1 MGEIA
6 GNKTFRPKALE
17 VAGKEAFY
25 ARKIAG
31 KEAFRCQAWEIAC
44 KEAFGGGRGR
54 ESMIRMH
61 SELEIA
67 DKEELRVEYCK

>member
-6 GNKTFRPKALE
+6 GNKTFRSKALE

-44 KEAFGGGRGR
+44 KEAFGGVGK
-54 ESMIRMH
+54 SMIRML